1 MIAAQQFDK
10 EEHEFSQVSLNA
22 QVSSPELVEKLQE
35 SEVDDDES
43 RENQPHEH
51 MKLENR
57 VLSPNMST
65 VVEGKQ
71 QSAVVVGPVTPVT
84 QPQWNSST
92 VVEKIDGFS
101 QVSLNASQVASP
113 VLVEKSQEPEVDDDE
128 PLWMRGTSPMSRPMS
143 TSKPNSGKGEG
154 GGDFMGSNSSGSE
167 TEREEASFAKFVD
180 VQVRASVGEENSS
193 TGNDAWYKEMTDMMS
208 ASDTEYSSDDGGNV
222 SGVGTEGNVVGVGGV
237 GGNSTSQRPLRR
249 PLQRPG
255 MFDAAKVDDEVDEE
269 KRGNVFA
276 KPSVRKKKKKKYY

>member
-154 GGDFMGSNSSGSE
+154 GGDFMGSNSSGIH
-167 TEREEASFAKFVD
+167 RFAKFVD